1 MERKKLY
8 KLNLLSEEEIAEI
21 MDSVET
27 DEEADEDDY
36 DSDDSIEDP
45 DFDPQIHQIS
55 PENERAIDEHL
66 ANVLYQYLH
75 SLIFL

>member
-1 MERKKLY
+1 M
-8 KLNLLSEEEIAEI
+8 SEDEIAEI

-36 DSDDSIEDP
+36 DSDDSIKYP

-55 PENERAIDEHL
+55 PENEGQSMNTLQMYFI
-66 ANVLYQYLH
+66 NIYIV
-75 SLIFL
+75 